1 MTKKR
6 LSPIH
11 PGEMLREEF
20 MQPMKL
26 TAYRLAKDLGLPSNR
41 ITQIINET
49 RAVTPET
56 GLLLAR
62 YFEIEDGFFINLQAR
77 YDLESARDKMG
88 KIIDNIPSYN
98 TIHGHST
105 HA

>member
-1 MTKKR
+1 MPKK

-20 MQPMKL
+20 MLPMQL
-26 TAYRLAKDLGLPSNR
+26 SAYRLAKDLGLPTNR
-41 ITQIINET
+41 ITQIVNET
-49 RAVTPET
+49 RAITPET

-77 YDLESARDKMG
+77 YDLECLRDEMG
-88 KIIDNIPSYN
+88 KKIFNIPSYSVL
-98 TIHGHST
+98 HGNNLN
-105 HA
+105 A